1 MAGRTSKLLWHL
13 NVNFSSVMD
22 PIGKGTIN
30 FYFFSHSMM
39 KFYNYYGS
47 NWNDNYGIKD
57 LKLIFCDLY
66 HFDLDILLI
75 KWEQAICRRS

>member
-1 MAGRTSKLLWHL
+1 
-13 NVNFSSVMD
+13 MD

-39 KFYNYYGS
+39 KFYNYYCS
-47 NWNDNYGIKD
+47 NWNNNYGIKD
-57 LKLIFCDLY
+57 FKLIFCDLY